1 MRIATRCEDYQRYT
15 HVVLDEA
22 ETAQTGD
29 IHRVGFSLT
38 AFETEGARARC
49 GRRPP
54 FPGHQVVNAASK
66 VTPAKALSLLLLL
79 RKLL

>member
-1 MRIATRCEDYQRYT
+1 MTVGYLLQRLVNNPEDRAPSVVERCLRMRIATRCEDYQRYT

-38 AFETEGARARC
+38 AF
-49 GRRPP
+49 
-54 FPGHQVVNAASK
+54 
-66 VTPAKALSLLLLL
+66 
-79 RKLL
+79 